1 MTFSVLVFYQRSCYY
16 LESHFAVMRC
26 YTLSLTNSIT
36 VYVALT
42 AKRPAIITAG
52 RAAKYVYL
60 ITTWRQCV
68 VKHGDSEVL

>member
-1 MTFSVLVFYQRSCYY
+1 MTFSLLIFYQRSCYY
-16 LESHFAVMRC
+16 LEGHFAAMRC

-36 VYVALT
+36 VDVALR

-60 ITTWRQCV
+60 LTTWR
-68 VKHGDSEVL
+68 